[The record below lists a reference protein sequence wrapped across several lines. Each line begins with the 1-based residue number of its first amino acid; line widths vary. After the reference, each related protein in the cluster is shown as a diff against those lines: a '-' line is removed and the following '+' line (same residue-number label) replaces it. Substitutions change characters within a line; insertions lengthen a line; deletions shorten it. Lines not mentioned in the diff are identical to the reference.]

1 MANTTT
7 KTLDFTFDM
16 TDAMTIGA
24 QNKTLA
30 NFSQDG
36 LCRSASSDGGS
47 QTETL
52 GLPMVI
58 IEDWPVLQAATEAK

>member
-1 MANTTT
+1 
-7 KTLDFTFDM
+7 M

-52 GLPMVI
+52 GLPMMEI
-58 IEDWPVLQAATEAK
+58 